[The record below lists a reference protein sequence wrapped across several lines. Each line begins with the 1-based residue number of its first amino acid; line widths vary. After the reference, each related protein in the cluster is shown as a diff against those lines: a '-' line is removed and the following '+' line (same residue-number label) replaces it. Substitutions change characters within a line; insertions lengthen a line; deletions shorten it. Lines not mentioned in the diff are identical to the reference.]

1 MSNKTTSK
9 ASTSAPRNTSKPKIA
24 ALQFSCTDNPAE
36 NLARAEELARQ
47 AAAEGANLI
56 CMPELFQTRYFCQT
70 ESVDLFDLAEPVP
83 GPTSEHF
90 EKLAAELGVSF
101 VLSLFEKRTEGVY
114 HNTACV
120 IDPEK
125 GYLGKYRKMHI
136 PDDPLYL
143 EKFYFTPGDL
153 GVKVFETAGLK
164 VGVLIC
170 WDQWFPEGARLA
182 ALKGAQ
188 VLVYPT
194 AIGWH
199 LSEKDTHGA
208 GQLSSW
214 QTIQRSHAVA
224 NGVYVVAVNRTG
236 FEPTYEGGN
245 PPEGIQFWGHT
256 FIAGP
261 NGVPRVEAG
270 ETDEGVFTT
279 DFDLGALRE
288 QRHGWPFL
296 RDRRVDQYDA
306 ITKLFDDED

>member
-1 MSNKTTSK
+1 MTT
-9 ASTSAPRNTSKPKIA
+9 TEGIRIA
-24 ALQFSCTDNPAE
+24 ALQFSCSTDSVA
-36 NLARAEELARQ
+36 NLAKAERLSRE
-47 AAAEGANLI
+47 AAADGAKLI
-56 CMPELFQTRYFCQT
+56 CLPELFQTRYFCQT
-70 ESVDLFDLAEPVP
+70 ETGDHFALAEPIP
-83 GPTSEHF
+83 GPTTSYF
-90 EKLAAELGVSF
+90 EKLSAELGVSF
-101 VLSLFEKRTEGVY
+101 VLSLFEKRTEGLY
-114 HNTACV
+114 HNTAAV

-136 PDDPLYL
+136 PDDPLFL

-153 GVKVFETAGLK
+153 GFKVFETSGIK

-170 WDQWFPEGARLA
+170 WDQWFPEGARMT

-199 LSEKDTHGA
+199 PSEKETHGDA
-208 GQLSSW
+208 QLSAW

-236 FEPTYEGGN
+236 FEPTNEDEGY
-245 PPEGIQFWGHT
+245 PDGIQFWGNS

-261 NGVPRVEAG
+261 DGVPVASAE
-270 ETDEGVFTT
+270 EKDEGHIMT
-279 DFDLGALRE
+279 DFNVKDIAD

-296 RDRRVDQYDA
+296 RDRRVDAYDGLN
-306 ITKLFDDED
+306 KKYLDED

>member
-1 MSNKTTSK
+1 
-9 ASTSAPRNTSKPKIA
+9 
-24 ALQFSCTDNPAE
+24 
-36 NLARAEELARQ
+36 
-47 AAAEGANLI
+47 
-56 CMPELFQTRYFCQT
+56 MPELFLSQYFCQT
-70 ESVDLFDLAEPVP
+70 ESVKNFDLAEAVP
-83 GPTSEHF
+83 GPTSMHF
-90 EKLAAELGVSF
+90 EKLAAELNVSF

-170 WDQWFPEGARLA
+170 WDQWFPEAARLA

-199 LSEKDTHGA
+199 LSEKDSHGA

-224 NGVYVVAVNRTG
+224 NGVYVVAINRTG
-236 FEPTYEGGN
+236 FEPTSEGDQ
-245 PPEGIQFWGHT
+245 PPDGIQFWGQS

-261 NGVPRVEAG
+261 NGVPRVQAG
-270 ETDEGVFTT
+270 ETEECVIMT
-279 DFDLGALRE
+279 DFDLAALRE

-296 RDRRVDQYDA
+296 RDRRVDQYGG
-306 ITKLFDDED
+306 ITKLFDDGSE

>member
-1 MSNKTTSK
+1 MSNTSRI
-9 ASTSAPRNTSKPKIA
+9 SPRIA
-24 ALQFSCTDNPAE
+24 ALQFSCTADPAE
-36 NLARAEELARQ
+36 NLARAEALSRE
-47 AAAEGANLI
+47 AASQGANLI
-56 CMPELFQTRYFCQT
+56 CLPELFLTRYFCQT
-70 ESVDLFDLAEPVP
+70 ESVDLFELAEPVP
-83 GPTSEHF
+83 GPTSAHF

-120 IDPEK
+120 IDPVK

-153 GVKVFETAGLK
+153 GVKVFESAGLK

-199 LSEKDTHGA
+199 LSEKDSHGA
-208 GQLSSW
+208 GQLASW

-236 FEPTYEGGN
+236 FEPTVEGGA
-245 PPEGIQFWGHT
+245 PPEGIQFWGHS

-261 NGVPRVEAG
+261 NGVPRTQFG
-270 ETDEGVFTT
+270 ETEEGILMTE
-279 DFDLGALRE
+279 FDLKALRE

-296 RDRRVDQYDA
+296 RDRRVDQYGA
-306 ITKLFDDED
+306 ITKLFDDE

>member
-1 MSNKTTSK
+1 MTDSFSRSK
-9 ASTSAPRNTSKPKIA
+9 QPVIA
-24 ALQFSCTDNPAE
+24 ALQFSCTTDPRA
-36 NLARAEELARQ
+36 NLARAEELSRQ
-47 AAAEGANLI
+47 AAAQGANLI
-56 CMPELFQTRYFCQT
+56 CLPELFLTQYFCQT
-70 ESVDLFDLAEPVP
+70 ESVELFDLAEPVP

-90 EKLAAELGVSF
+90 ERLAAELGVSF
-101 VLSLFEKRTEGVY
+101 VLSLFEKRTDGVY

-153 GVKVFETAGLK
+153 GVKVFETAGIK

-199 LSEKDTHGA
+199 LSEKESHGA

-224 NGVYVVAVNRTG
+224 NGVFVVAVNRTG
-236 FEPTYEGGN
+236 FEPTEAGGA
-245 PPEGIQFWGHT
+245 PPDGIQFWGHT

-261 NGVPRVEAG
+261 NGVPRVQMG
-270 ETDEGVFTT
+270 ETDEGVITT
-279 DFDLGALRE
+279 EFDRKALLE

-296 RDRRVDQYDA
+296 RDRRVDQYGA